1 MGYGSGGPPGALNPW
16 VDDTVNPKVNSGAE
30 AQFRLPRQDR
40 SMTTT
45 DYLISAALVLL
56 VIPQIRG
63 TRQTMRN
70 ALLPV
75 VAVAAAAAY
84 YLTSFPMQGSDLQLD
99 LIGVLGGAFLGLAC
113 GATTRL
119 SRDSAGITVAKAGVA
134 AAVLWVA
141 GMASRAGFE
150 IWATHSGSATIAQ
163 FSRDNLITGSAA
175 WTAALLLMALAQVL
189 SRLAVVRL
197 KAHRFT
203 SSTTPAR
210 TAA

>member
-1 MGYGSGGPPGALNPW
+1 
-16 VDDTVNPKVNSGAE
+16 
-30 AQFRLPRQDR
+30 
-40 SMTTT
+40 MTTT
-45 DYLISAALVLL
+45 DYLISAVLVLL

-63 TRQTMRN
+63 TRQTLRN

-84 YLTSFPMQGSDLQLD
+84 YLKSFPTQGHDVQLD
-99 LIGVLGGAFLGLAC
+99 LIGVLVGAALGLAC

-119 SRDSAGITVAKAGVA
+119 SRGSDGIAVAKAGVA
-134 AAVLWVA
+134 AAVLWIA

-150 IWATHSGSATIAQ
+150 IWATHSGSATVAQ

-189 SRLAVVRL
+189 SRLAVVRV
-197 KAHRFT
+197 KARRF
-203 SSTTPAR
+203 SSSATLQR
-210 TAA
+210 VV